1 MTNQK
6 QVIVM
11 GFLSFGSKKGKVQK
25 MLEEGQFDLLIE
37 EALKDKKVREALFE
51 LLSSNNPGV
60 VGDALL
66 TITNILE
73 RDSKLLKEYLKE
85 ENFRKLLS
93 LVESKNPYVRENAMV
108 LAYSVIKA
116 YPELM
121 KKYRPW
127 IVEEVARSLREGDKN
142 QKGFVLVIIGELG
155 LKELE
160 PDVKSLVGV
169 EDKVILPFEGK
180 KWVKLGDIASETLEK
195 LS

>member
-1 MTNQK
+1 
-6 QVIVM
+6 M
-11 GFLSFGSKKGKVQK
+11 GFLSFGLKKGKVQK
-25 MLEEGQFDLLIE
+25 MLEEGQFEVLIE

-60 VGDALL
+60 IGDALL
-66 TITNILE
+66 TITNLLE

-85 ENFRKLLS
+85 ENFKKLLA

-121 KKYRPW
+121 KKYRSW

>member
-1 MTNQK
+1 
-6 QVIVM
+6 M
-11 GFLSFGSKKGKVQK
+11 GFLSFGSKKSKVQK
-25 MLEEGQFDLLIE
+25 MLEDGQFDLLIE

-66 TITNILE
+66 TITNLV
-73 RDSKLLKEYLKE
+73 
-85 ENFRKLLS
+85 ENSPDLVKGHFSEDIFRKILS
-93 LVESKNPYVRENAMV
+93 LVESRNPYVRENSMT
-108 LAYSVIKA
+108 LAYTIV
-116 YPELM
+116 
-121 KKYRPW
+121 KKYPGLLNKYRAW
-127 IVEEVARSLREGDKN
+127 IVDELRKLLDAGDKN
-142 QKGFVLVIIGELG
+142 QRGFVLMIIGELS